1 MDDHRIPTD
10 QLRKEIDPS
19 QLSIENARDDIRR
32 LGTIIGQKRAIKALE
47 FGVGNKAFGFNIY
60 VSGVPGTGRSTAVK
74 NFINRRSREQDT
86 PADWCYVN
94 NFKDSYYPRVLKLPA
109 GQAIAFRDDMENF
122 IEDVKKTL
130 NKAFEEGEYLNQKEN
145 KVKSIE
151 QEKNKL
157 LQSLNKKA
165 GEEGFMIQQTPLGI
179 APIPLNEEGEPMSA
193 EEFNKLDESKQTEIL
208 NKQEDFKQEIK
219 DTLRKTRGIEKETNQ
234 KLKKLDH
241 EVAENAIGPLVEE
254 MAEDYREEEDVQAYL
269 EEVKADIVK
278 NFSDFIEK
286 DQSQQQQQ
294 GLVFFQQQKPSL
306 KRYQV
311 NVFIDNSEV
320 EGAPLIQELNPTYS
334 NLFGKVE
341 KESQMGA
348 LTTDFTLI
356 KSGSLHRANG
366 GYLVI
371 PVLELFKNPYSWDT
385 IKKALINREI
395 KIEDIGEKL
404 GFISTKSLRP
414 EPIPLNLQI
423 ILIGRP
429 EYYHLLYAYD
439 SEFRDLFKIKA
450 EFDTTLEMNEENI
463 NNYMAFVARIQKDED
478 LNAFENGGLAKIVE
492 YGCRL
497 ANDKTRLS
505 AQFTKIYDILIE
517 ANYYGKAEGRDKIN
531 AEDVKKAIEEREYRS
546 NLIQEKVKEMIG
558 DRRLI
563 IDVEGEQ
570 VGQLNGISILDL
582 QDFSFGR
589 PSRITSSIGVGSEG
603 ILDIERESKLGG
615 KIHTKGIMILS
626 GYLADHYARNKPI
639 SLSARLVFEQSY
651 QEVEGDSASSAELYA
666 LLSSLSG
673 LPIKQGIAVTGS
685 VNQKGEVQA
694 VGGINDKI
702 EGYFEVCNMKG
713 LTGQQGVIIPKS
725 NEKSLMLKEEV
736 LKAVKND
743 RFHIWSVSTINEGIS
758 ILTGV
763 NAGERKDDGK
773 FEKDSVNARVDEK
786 LEELAGQMKS
796 FVSPRGQ
803 ES

>member
-1 MDDHRIPTD
+1 
-10 QLRKEIDPS
+10 
-19 QLSIENARDDIRR
+19 
-32 LGTIIGQKRAIKALE
+32 
-47 FGVGNKAFGFNIY
+47 
-60 VSGVPGTGRSTAVK
+60 
-74 NFINRRSREQDT
+74 
-86 PADWCYVN
+86 
-94 NFKDSYYPRVLKLPA
+94 
-109 GQAIAFRDDMENF
+109 
-122 IEDVKKTL
+122 
-130 NKAFEEGEYLNQKEN
+130 
-145 KVKSIE
+145 
-151 QEKNKL
+151 
-157 LQSLNKKA
+157 
-165 GEEGFMIQQTPLGI
+165 MIQQTPLGI

-478 LNAFENGGLAKIVE
+478 LNAFDNGGLARIVE

-497 ANDKTRLS
+497 ANDQTRLS